1 MAYEL
6 ISFSDEAALAEAAA
20 ARWLDAIEGAGDRP
34 FCVAL
39 SGGRIT
45 RRLFAAVVA
54 QARLRKTEWGRV
66 RFFWADERCVPAD
79 HPESN
84 YKNARHDL
92 LLPLGIPDAHVHR
105 IPGELLPRQAAA
117 WATSDLQRWV
127 SENKAGVPI
136 LDLVLLGMGEDGHV
150 ASLFPGGPVTVSDN
164 SAIYVAI
171 EGAPKQPPQR
181 VTLGYAPILAAHDVW
196 VLVSGAGKE
205 PAFAESLKPDGLT
218 SLAHVLRGRSRTL
231 VFSDIGLST

>member
-117 WATSDLQRWV
+117 WATSDLQR
-127 SENKAGVPI
+127 
-136 LDLVLLGMGEDGHV
+136 
-150 ASLFPGGPVTVSDN
+150 
-164 SAIYVAI
+164 
-171 EGAPKQPPQR
+171 
-181 VTLGYAPILAAHDVW
+181 
-196 VLVSGAGKE
+196 
-205 PAFAESLKPDGLT
+205 
-218 SLAHVLRGRSRTL
+218 
-231 VFSDIGLST
+231 

>member
-1 MAYEL
+1 MACEL
-6 ISFSDEAALAEAAA
+6 NTFSDETALAEAVA
-20 ARWLDAIEGAGDRP
+20 ARWLDAIEGAGARP

-39 SGGRIT
+39 SGGRSA
-45 RRLFAAVVA
+45 RRFFAAAVV
-54 QARLRKTEWGRV
+54 QARQRKTEWGRV

-84 YKNARHDL
+84 YKNARQEL
-92 LLPLGIPDAHVHR
+92 LLPMGIADSRVHR

-117 WATSDLQRWV
+117 WATSELQRWV
-127 SENKAGVPI
+127 PSNNSGVPI

-150 ASLFPGGPVTVSDN
+150 ASLFPGGPVAVSDN

-171 EGAPKQPPQR
+171 EGAPKPPPQR
-181 VTLGYAPILAAHDVW
+181 VTLAYAPILAARDVW

-205 PAFAESLKPDGLT
+205 QAFAESLKPDGLT
-218 SLAHVLRGRSRTL
+218 PLAHVLRGRSRTL